1 MNWMALTEIVL
12 VVLPLAVIIYDVIAI
27 EKGGTEA
34 SISAVVLKTSLKR
47 PIVPFAVGVLCG
59 HLFFSQVP

>member
-1 MNWMALTEIVL
+1 MNWVSITEGVL
-12 VVLPLAVIIYDVIAI
+12 MVVPLAVIIYDVIAI

-34 SISAVVLKTSLKR
+34 SISAVVLRTSLKR